1 VGRGIGLQGL
11 EGNFGRCGAIS
22 ERFGVVHT
30 CYAQQYRFCQ
40 PLAKSP
46 VLSVPGWYRCVDSL
60 ATKLL
65 LTPEL
70 KTTAAL
76 AQVSGQIDA
85 LQTPRR
91 RSRCSHPPTSGGSA
105 RWADWSPCGSERKR
119 RKLQTRYPPCCTRT
133 PSEEPSLCVIST
145 TATYRTRW
153 RLASR

>member
-1 VGRGIGLQGL
+1 L

-40 PLAKSP
+40 PLARSP

-76 AQVSGQIDA
+76 AQASGQIDA
-85 LQTPRR
+85 LQTPAAALTMFAPTDVGLAPLGGQTGVRAAQSGSVANSKR
-91 RSRCSHPPTSGGSA
+91 AIHPAVRAHRPRSQA
-105 RWADWSPCGSERKR
+105 FA
-119 RKLQTRYPPCCTRT
+119 
-133 PSEEPSLCVIST
+133 
-145 TATYRTRW
+145 
-153 RLASR
+153 